1 MIPNLGRPRLG
12 LDIGGVLISPSGG
25 SADTSLFG
33 KTLVEA
39 LRSPPVDGMFE
50 HVPILVQR
58 FHQEVWLVSKCGPR
72 IQERTLRW
80 LDHHQFYQ
88 RTSIPRENVR
98 FCRTRPEKADHCRE
112 LGITHFLDDRA
123 DVLGHLEP
131 VVPFRYLF
139 GPQDSRGLDQ
149 HIRRLA
155 NWAEV
160 TDTVLFESK

>member
-1 MIPNLGRPRLG
+1 MSPNHGCPRLG
-12 LDIGGVLISPSGG
+12 LDIGGVLISLSDG
-25 SADTSLFG
+25 SSDTSLFG
-33 KTLVEA
+33 KALADA
-39 LRSPPVDGMFE
+39 LRTPPVEGMFE

-58 FHQEVWLVSKCGPR
+58 FRQEVWLVSKCGPK

-98 FCRTRPEKADHCRE
+98 FCRARLEKADHCRE

-123 DVLGHLEP
+123 DVLGHLEA

-139 GPQDSRGLDQ
+139 GPRDSMALDQ
-149 HIRRLA
+149 RIRRLA

-160 TDTVLFESK
+160 TDTVLLKSE